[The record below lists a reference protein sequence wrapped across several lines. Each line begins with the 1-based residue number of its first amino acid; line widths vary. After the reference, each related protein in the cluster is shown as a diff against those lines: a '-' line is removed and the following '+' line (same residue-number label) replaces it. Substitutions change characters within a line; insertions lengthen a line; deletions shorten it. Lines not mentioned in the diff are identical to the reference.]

1 MSDVAFERKCPFRKE
16 MVELLDKG
24 SVLTTAQPK
33 QDEAMF
39 DPIAK
44 LQVTVEQLEQLWK
57 LYTADGGGDE
67 RQRRRRDGHSLDGES
82 EV

>member
-24 SVLTTAQPK
+24 SVLTTTQPK
-33 QDEAMF
+33 QEEAMF

-57 LYTADGGGDE
+57 LYTADGG
-67 RQRRRRDGHSLDGES
+67 RRDGHSLDGES